1 MDALTLRCDLAFRSG
16 TVDSVDLP
24 VIWEVGAVSTDNA
37 SNIEAQG
44 IPQGW
49 LGREVVAVLQIT
61 AAETRVY
68 AFQFVECDRMV
79 ASVQRT

>member
-1 MDALTLRCDLAFRSG
+1 MWRVDFAVLSLCSG
-16 TVDSVDLP
+16 TVDSVASP
-24 VIWEVGAVSTDNA
+24 VIWEVGAASTDNA

-44 IPQGW
+44 IPQEW
-49 LGREVVAVLQIT
+49 LGREVVAELRIT
-61 AAETRVY
+61 AETRVY